1 MTWGPERMTRK
12 LLFLLLLGLLWT
24 GAAHAQY
31 QTNGW
36 HFAGMFGFIFTDGDR
51 MTDDGHWGN
60 LAIGKTISHDW
71 LFEVELNADSQ
82 DFEAVPITGDLEHTG
97 LAVNFI
103 KVNRNASWNPY
114 FLIGVGALER
124 DDGFNTSTNPMI
136 NIGVGGMW
144 PLGSGGIGL
153 RLDLRYRYDFDSDLF
168 ASESGFGDAIL
179 SFGVTV
185 PFGGSN
191 TTVGRQPAQP
201 R

>member
-1 MTWGPERMTRK
+1 MLRK
-12 LLFLLLLGLLWT
+12 LVFFLLLGTLWT
-24 GAAHAQY
+24 GAAHAQF
-31 QTNGW
+31 QRDGW
-36 HFAGMFGFIFTDGDR
+36 HFAGMLGWNWADGAR
-51 MTDDGHWGN
+51 ITEDGWWGG
-60 LAIGKTISHDW
+60 LAIGKTISPEW
-71 LFEVELNADSQ
+71 VFEVELNTDSQ
-82 DFEAVPITGDLEHTG
+82 DFEPGTGELEHTG
-97 LAVNFI
+97 LAFNFI
-103 KVNRNASWNPY
+103 KVNRGASWNPY

-124 DDGFNTSTNPMI
+124 DDGFSTSTNPMI
-136 NIGVGGMW
+136 NIGAGGMW

-153 RLDLRYRYDFDSDLF
+153 RIDLRYRYDFDSDLF